1 MDHGLLIVLAMLK
14 VKKKGTVMNAD
25 DFDDHYDI
33 TDGDGH
39 HDQEEAHSPDEL
51 DARIDQEE
59 AHFYWTL
66 REFENLIEK
75 HGAAF
80 VLAELNSDAVKL
92 LKDKLNERL

>member
-25 DFDDHYDI
+25 DFDNHYDI

-39 HDQEEAHSPDEL
+39 HN
-51 DARIDQEE
+51 QEE

-80 VLAELNSDAVKL
+80 VLAELNSDAVKF

>member
-25 DFDDHYDI
+25 NFDDHYDI

-39 HDQEEAHSPDEL
+39 H
-51 DARIDQEE
+51 DQEE

>member
-1 MDHGLLIVLAMLK
+1 MDHGLLIVLAILK

-25 DFDDHYDI
+25 DFDNHYDI

-39 HDQEEAHSPDEL
+39 H
-51 DARIDQEE
+51 DQEE

>member
-39 HDQEEAHSPDEL
+39 H
-51 DARIDQEE
+51 DQEE

>member
-1 MDHGLLIVLAMLK
+1 
-14 VKKKGTVMNAD
+14 MNAD

-39 HDQEEAHSPDEL
+39 H
-51 DARIDQEE
+51 DQEE

>member
-25 DFDDHYDI
+25 DFDNHYDI
-33 TDGDGH
+33 TDGNGH
-39 HDQEEAHSPDEL
+39 H
-51 DARIDQEE
+51 DQEE

>member
-25 DFDDHYDI
+25 DFDNHYDI

-39 HDQEEAHSPDEL
+39 H
-51 DARIDQEE
+51 DQEE

>member
-1 MDHGLLIVLAMLK
+1 
-14 VKKKGTVMNAD
+14 MNAD
-25 DFDDHYDI
+25 DFDNHYDI

-39 HDQEEAHSPDEL
+39 H
-51 DARIDQEE
+51 DQEE

>member
-33 TDGDGH
+33 SDGDGH
-39 HDQEEAHSPDEL
+39 H
-51 DARIDQEE
+51 DQEE

>member
-1 MDHGLLIVLAMLK
+1 
-14 VKKKGTVMNAD
+14 MNAD
-25 DFDDHYDI
+25 DFDNHYDI

-39 HDQEEAHSPDEL
+39 H
-51 DARIDQEE
+51 DQEE

-80 VLAELNSDAVKL
+80 VLAELNSDAVKF

>member
-25 DFDDHYDI
+25 DFDDHYDH
-33 TDGDGH
+33 GDEP
-39 HDQEEAHSPDEL
+39 QQN
-51 DARIDQEE
+51 DQEE

>member
-14 VKKKGTVMNAD
+14 VKNKGTVMNAD
-25 DFDDHYDI
+25 DFDNHYDI

-39 HDQEEAHSPDEL
+39 H
-51 DARIDQEE
+51 DQEE

>member
-1 MDHGLLIVLAMLK
+1 
-14 VKKKGTVMNAD
+14 MNAD
-25 DFDDHYDI
+25 NFDDHYDI

-39 HDQEEAHSPDEL
+39 H
-51 DARIDQEE
+51 DQEE

>member
-39 HDQEEAHSPDEL
+39 HDQEEAY
-51 DARIDQEE
+51 
-59 AHFYWTL
+59 FYWTL
-66 REFENLIEK
+66 REFESLIDQ

-80 VLAELNSDAVKL
+80 ILAELDSNVVKL
-92 LKDKLNERL
+92 LKDKLNDRL

>member
-25 DFDDHYDI
+25 DFDNHYDI

-39 HDQEEAHSPDEL
+39 H
-51 DARIDQEE
+51 DQEE

-80 VLAELNSDAVKL
+80 VLAELNSDAVKF

>member
-39 HDQEEAHSPDEL
+39 HDQEEAH
-51 DARIDQEE
+51 
-59 AHFYWTL
+59 FYWTL

-80 VLAELNSDAVKL
+80 VLAELNSDAVKF

>member
-14 VKKKGTVMNAD
+14 VKKKGTVMSTD
-25 DFDDHYDI
+25 DFDDHYDH
-33 TDGDGH
+33 GDEP
-39 HDQEEAHSPDEL
+39 QQN
-51 DARIDQEE
+51 DQEE

>member
-1 MDHGLLIVLAMLK
+1 MDHRLLIVLAMLK

-25 DFDDHYDI
+25 DFDNHYDI

-39 HDQEEAHSPDEL
+39 H
-51 DARIDQEE
+51 DQEE